1 MNLSYFIMFIKSF
14 LGAMLSPISGMILSA
29 DHWAKGRV
37 GGYVAPYSLK
47 GCVRAVTDRLTPF
60 THTTHRLAFCL
71 TATYGRTLSKAA
83 EDFVQVVSCKLCV
96 CVCVCV
102 GGCLCV
108 SLSVWVCVCVFHS
121 IMLFFMQ
128 HLLFFS

>member
-1 MNLSYFIMFIKSF
+1 
-14 LGAMLSPISGMILSA
+14 MLSPISGMILSA

-37 GGYVAPYSLK
+37 GTYVAPYSLK

-83 EDFVQVVSCKLCV
+83 EDFVQVVSYRCV

-102 GGCLCV
+102 CV
-108 SLSVWVCVCVFHS
+108 YVCVCVG
-121 IMLFFMQ
+121 MCV
-128 HLLFFS
+128 